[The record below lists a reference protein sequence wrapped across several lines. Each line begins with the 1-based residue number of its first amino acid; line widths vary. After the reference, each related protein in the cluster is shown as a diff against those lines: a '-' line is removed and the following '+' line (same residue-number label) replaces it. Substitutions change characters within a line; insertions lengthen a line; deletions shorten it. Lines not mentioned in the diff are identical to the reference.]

1 MERITKEVVKFDS
14 IETSKIT
21 FLSERLNE
29 IETILQSIE
38 TGNDLTNSILT
49 DNIEKI
55 EDLLTFFHVMST
67 SGLDV

>member
-21 FLSERLNE
+21 FLSERLKE